1 MNEELPLQPASF
13 RLRRGR
19 GGIVRL
25 DRRLPTFPNRR
36 CPSSRASTDLPDW
49 MFPDQISTKPSRPR
63 PRSIDEVEKEED
75 GDEAMD
81 GEDAS
86 EESAKRRRLNEIC
99 RYNVD
104 SGGGVGVGMGMTAD
118 DDRVI
123 IDDLD
128 VK

>member
-1 MNEELPLQPASF
+1 
-13 RLRRGR
+13 
-19 GGIVRL
+19 
-25 DRRLPTFPNRR
+25 
-36 CPSSRASTDLPDW
+36 
-49 MFPDQISTKPSRPR
+49 
-63 PRSIDEVEKEED
+63 
-75 GDEAMD
+75 MD